1 MMMLEKGAYSGKVLD
16 LSQAD
21 AFLPVLLLIILPHNQ
36 RRLIRRFV
44 LIVSFLCLAF
54 GICPAQNRVQKID
67 SVLTKLNREEAF
79 SGNVLISE
87 KGKII
92 YEKSLGYANAENRK
106 PLTENTIFLI
116 GSVAKTFTAVA
127 LLKLREQGKLNLD
140 DPVTKFLPE
149 LSYKNV
155 TLRHLLTHTSG
166 LLEYQSEEIIK
177 EIAGKGV
184 NNSELVKV
192 FVRLN
197 PKQEFEPGSKW
208 EYSNTNYILL
218 ALVVEKVSRKSF
230 PQFISENIFA
240 PAGMTRSFVSLS
252 NIPETIKKEM
262 AAGYRFTNPLAIAPV
277 NVDTLDGARRAYAT
291 KQNLYGAGNVYS
303 TARDL
308 LKFHQALQRGKILN
322 KQSLSEM
329 YAPTKLT
336 TGADYKPFART
347 NYLSK
352 DALGWFVADD
362 RSGKIVYHPGG
373 DIGYVSYFLRNITKD
388 QAVIV
393 LSNIELM
400 RHYTPT
406 GLMRILNDEPY
417 KLDVK
422 SLAGAM
428 GKEYNQRGNQAM
440 LKVFHQLK
448 ANDEYNFSEDEMNE
462 LGLRLLYDKKDVK
475 AAIEVLR
482 LNTEQFPKSFNV
494 WDSLGEAYYN
504 AGNLEEAVKNYEKS
518 LRINPNNEGGKR
530 MLEKLRAGKP

>member
-1 MMMLEKGAYSGKVLD
+1 MRF
-16 LSQAD
+16 
-21 AFLPVLLLIILPHNQ
+21 FLA
-36 RRLIRRFV
+36 
-44 LIVSFLCLAF
+44 VSLVCLAF
-54 GICPAQNRVQKID
+54 GFCFAQNRVQKID
-67 SVLTKLNREEAF
+67 SILSTLEQEGAF
-79 SGNVLISE
+79 RGNVLISE

-92 YEKSLGYANAENRK
+92 YEKAFGYANAENRT

-116 GSVAKTFTAVA
+116 GSVAKTFTSAAV
-127 LLKLREQGKLNLD
+127 LKLREQGRLNLD
-140 DPVTKFLPE
+140 DRITTFLPE
-149 LSYKNV
+149 LSYENV

-184 NNSELVKV
+184 DNAELAKV
-192 FVRLN
+192 FARLN
-197 PKQEFEPGSKW
+197 PKQAFEPGAKW

-218 ALVVEKVSRKSF
+218 ALVVEKVSGKPF
-230 PQFISENIFA
+230 PQFVRDNIFV
-240 PAGMTRSFVSLS
+240 PAGMTRSFVSIS
-252 NIPETIKKEM
+252 NIPDTLKKEV
-262 AAGYRFTNPLAIAPV
+262 AAGYRFTNPLATAPV

-291 KQNLYGAGNVYS
+291 KKNLYGAGNVYS

-322 KQSLSEM
+322 KQSLLEM
-329 YAPTKLT
+329 YSPARLT

-347 NYLSK
+347 NYPSK

-362 RSGKIVYHPGG
+362 ASGKIVYHPGG
-373 DIGYVSYFLRNITKD
+373 DIGYVSYFLRNTTKD
-388 QAVIV
+388 QSVIV
-393 LSNIELM
+393 LSNIELL

-406 GLMRILNDEPY
+406 SLMRILNNEPY

-428 GKEYNQRGNQAM
+428 GREYNRRGLDVM
-440 LKVFHQLK
+440 LKVFQQLK
-448 ANDEYNFSEDEMNE
+448 GSAEYDLSEDEINE
-462 LGLRLLYDKKDVK
+462 LGLRLLYDKKDAK

-504 AGNLEEAVKNYEKS
+504 AGNLEDAIKNYEKS
-518 LRINPNNEGGKR
+518 LQLNPDSKDGKR
-530 MLEKLRAGKP
+530 MLEKIRRDQKKP